1 VEDIK
6 ELEFESMA
14 SPAEI
19 AGVLSRLADG
29 FRSKVLHLS
38 WGAEDVT
45 VHPHSDI
52 SLQIEAHEHKG
63 KTQLEISLAWRPA
76 GSALAGD

>member
-6 ELEFESMA
+6 KLEFEAMA

-29 FRSKVLHLS
+29 FRSKILHVS
-38 WGAEDVT
+38 
-45 VHPHSDI
+45 
-52 SLQIEAHEHKG
+52 
-63 KTQLEISLAWRPA
+63 
-76 GSALAGD
+76 

>member
-6 ELEFESMA
+6 KLEFEAMA

-29 FRSKVLHLS
+29 FRSKILHVS

-45 VHPHSDI
+45 VHPLSDI

-63 KTQLEISLAWRPA
+63 KTQLEIALAWRPL
-76 GSALAGD
+76 GSAHAGD